1 MFIQCDAD
9 GLRLMPQDQRDKFAY
24 IILAHD
30 SFLPHSPVQ
39 SYAFYGRPEK
49 ADTFYNAH
57 IAVACSQSQTA
68 RSLMSLSVHSSFSIA
83 ISDRARAA
91 RRTCA
96 SSDAQ
101 LCDPPEAQLRW
112 GIETLH

>member
-1 MFIQCDAD
+1 MPLLFLISDR
-9 GLRLMPQDQRDKFAY
+9 LR
-24 IILAHD
+24 
-30 SFLPHSPVQ
+30 
-39 SYAFYGRPEK
+39 
-49 ADTFYNAH
+49 
-57 IAVACSQSQTA
+57 
-68 RSLMSLSVHSSFSIA
+68 SIA

-96 SSDAQ
+96 SSFAQ